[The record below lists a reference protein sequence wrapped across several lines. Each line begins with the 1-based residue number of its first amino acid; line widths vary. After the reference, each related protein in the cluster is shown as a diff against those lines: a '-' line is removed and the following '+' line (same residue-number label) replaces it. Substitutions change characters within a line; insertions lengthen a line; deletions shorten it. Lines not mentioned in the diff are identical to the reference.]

1 MSPYVRRP
9 LLAAAALVT
18 VYALSTTSASAAT
31 RTSTLSSA
39 AVPDG
44 NAQAIMGTGCDVVDF
59 YIVMNPSINKPRGH
73 QDAPDH
79 RSWAFGC

>member
-1 MSPYVRRP
+1 MSRNARRP

-18 VYALSTTSASAAT
+18 VYALSTTSAYAASS
-31 RTSTLSSA
+31 TSTISSA

-44 NAQAIMGTGCDVVDF
+44 NAQAILGTGCDVVSF